1 MIKQLQEEIDYHPME
16 VPKSERKN
24 EFAK

>member
-1 MIKQLQEEIDYHPME
+1 MIKQLQEEIDYHPIE

>member
-24 EFAK
+24 EFTK